1 MRTWEINDR
10 WNALGRRKVCWRHV
24 VRFVG
29 VKVRI
34 IYLRLRLLIFNEGAA
49 PRGGPPVHGWR
60 GDGGAPRHVARRH
73 IHLFF
78 LHHYTDNTT
87 QLILKCTLQSTN
99 FAYRTAWKIRVYEF
113 GSMIGGA
120 RAIGL
125 RSGSQRVP
133 GTASVINRKCNRCK
147 CRESFSGRAGPM
159 FIFTPRS
166 VTAVAETIS
175 GQIHMIF
182 DRRACSRGWCQFY
195 ARSKRAQISRYAE
208 FRPVLI

>member
-1 MRTWEINDR
+1 MREPRRAEGRRCMDGAVMEARRVTSPAAIFTCSSYTTILITQHNLCL
-10 WNALGRRKVCWRHV
+10 NALYNPPTLP
-24 VRFVG
+24 
-29 VKVRI
+29 I
-34 IYLRLRLLIFNEGAA
+34 EQ
-49 PRGGPPVHGWR
+49 RGK
-60 GDGGAPRHVARRH
+60 
-73 IHLFF
+73 FEF
-78 LHHYTDNTT
+78 M
-87 QLILKCTLQSTN
+87 S
-99 FAYRTAWKIRVYEF
+99 F
-113 GSMIGGA
+113 GSMIGEA